1 MDTLRGCTSLAIAA
15 MSIFVASHLVSHPL
29 NTDLVSGFVRIYR
42 HETYNTYR
50 LFYPERATVVDGEFL
65 SLLREGPEPA
75 ATESQ
80 LPIAWPEPEVADEM
94 WDSIAVE
101 LEANIQPRSVEYFRL
116 IEVSRFIFHILL
128 GTEISAADNGLPLAA
143 LSIHLASYLRQV
155 PMSRTQVAAAVGV
168 SESDFNTIYESFY
181 PHREDLLRD
190 LAGDT
195 LWTENDV
202 EELRR
207 RLSQEVP
214 SFAV

>member
-75 ATESQ
+75 TTESQ

-94 WDSIAVE
+94 WQSIAVE
-101 LEANIQPRSVEYFRL
+101 LEANIQPRSVEHFRL
-116 IEVSRFIFHILL
+116 IEVSRFIFHIMRPFWL
-128 GTEISAADNGLPLAA
+128 G
-143 LSIHLASYLRQV
+143 V
-155 PMSRTQVAAAVGV
+155 VVG
-168 SESDFNTIYESFY
+168 
-181 PHREDLLRD
+181 
-190 LAGDT
+190 
-195 LWTENDV
+195 
-202 EELRR
+202 LRR
-207 RLSQEVP
+207 RPIKTGSLRAPDEHSPTRLV
-214 SFAV
+214 